1 MRLRWYCRVSKHSE
15 AVIPAQ
21 AGIQVFCLFKK
32 DMMPKHFYVYM
43 LASQRN
49 GTLYIGMTSN
59 WQRRITEHKEHLR
72 KGFTETYDVTKLV
85 YIERHETFD
94 VAVTREKQLKTWQ
107 RKWKMRLIEEMNPDW
122 EDLTEKKDFVI
133 S

>member
-1 MRLRWYCRVSKHSE
+1 
-15 AVIPAQ
+15 
-21 AGIQVFCLFKK
+21 
-32 DMMPKHFYVYM
+32 MPKCFYVYI

-59 WQRRITEHKEHLR
+59 LQRRLTEHKEHLLY
-72 KGFTETYDVTKLV
+72 GFTNKYDVTKLV
-85 YIERHETFD
+85 YIERHDTFD
-94 VAVTREKQLKTWQ
+94 IAVTREKQLKTWQ

-122 EDLTEKKDFVI
+122 EDLTEKKDFII